1 MDITMNQSH
10 ADALAR
16 WDGKD
21 TIEGLCLLLEVQ
33 PAQSLR
39 ELLDL
44 TFLVEFYRDH
54 YFASK

>member
-1 MDITMNQSH
+1 MNQSH
-10 ADALAR
+10 ADALSK

-21 TIEGLCLLLEVQ
+21 IIEGLCLLLEVQ
-33 PAQSLR
+33 PAHNLR

-44 TFLVEFYRDH
+44 TCLVEFYRDH